1 MSIGK
6 IAGAI
11 RSLTQGIKMMDSGSS
26 EQETRSF
33 LSSQGLTNIN
43 ITKSTPEIHDVTVEG
58 IKKKF
63 NKGTN
68 VSYSGI
74 RTSSKGLLTDVKLE
88 KKTLLGS

>member
-1 MSIGK
+1 MGFGLLK
-6 IAGAI
+6 ELLNRPDVAAAI
-11 RSLTQGIKMMDSGSS
+11 KKV
-26 EQETRSF
+26 
-33 LSSQGLTNIN
+33 NP
-43 ITKSTPEIHDVTVEG
+43 STPEVHDVTVEG

-74 RTSSKGLLTDVKLE
+74 RTTSKGLLTDANIE

>member
-1 MSIGK
+1 MGFGK
-6 IAGAI
+6 LVAQAM
-11 RSLTQGIKMMDSGSS
+11 QMGIIKVA
-26 EQETRSF
+26 
-33 LSSQGLTNIN
+33 N
-43 ITKSTPEIHDVTVEG
+43 STPEVHDVTVEG

-74 RTSSKGLLTDVKLE
+74 RTTSKGLLTDVKLE